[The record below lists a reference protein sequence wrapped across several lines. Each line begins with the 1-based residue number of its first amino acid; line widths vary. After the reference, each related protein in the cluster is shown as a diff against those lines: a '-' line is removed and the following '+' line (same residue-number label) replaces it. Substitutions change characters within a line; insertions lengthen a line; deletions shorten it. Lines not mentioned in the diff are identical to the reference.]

1 MKDLFFSVRSD
12 RDASAGPAPRALKPL
27 GAEPDS
33 SEVAFLHAFPS
44 TRVVS
49 HACASSD

>member
-12 RDASAGPAPRALKPL
+12 HDASAGPAPRALKLL

-33 SEVAFLHAFPS
+33 SEVLLHAFPS